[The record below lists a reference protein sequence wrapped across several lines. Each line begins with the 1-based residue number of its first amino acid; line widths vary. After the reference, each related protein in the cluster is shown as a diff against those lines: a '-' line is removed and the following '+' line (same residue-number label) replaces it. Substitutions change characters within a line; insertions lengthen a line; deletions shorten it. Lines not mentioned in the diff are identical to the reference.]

1 MSCTSPWNWST
12 DSQPVQKPT
21 SMAEYLANTI
31 PRQQQSISAS
41 QWALLSNQNQNI
53 QNLLVARGEGNAAT
67 RKIRHD
73 LLKKKF
79 ESFHFLENETLNDIT
94 TRYYH
99 LMSEMYYFGVLASQ
113 QEMVARFADALP
125 PKWSPY
131 IELLKHTGVL
141 DAVNVNIYEFIQK
154 LEHKNEEE
162 IRKTK
167 RIAPTQNTEMYLP
180 GFGPSASS
188 IQQPKLRTAFVSNTS
203 SSPFPQFNQAQQQ
216 WNQSAYM
223 SQFITQPQAQVS
235 TTQPQFDPIVDC
247 GPPIQL
253 GNGDQTGTVFLAKI
267 VKNVNDGE
275 SSGNDDSSGYSCS
288 SDEESNL
295 NERTDSEADNWSD
308 DAKETKSQISDL
320 IKKADATSNEMEK
333 ILTEDGSFS
342 SQTAF
347 MPNVTASTSQISCM
361 CRC

>member
-1 MSCTSPWNWST
+1 MSCTSLWDWST

-31 PRQQQSISAS
+31 PRKQQSIRAS
-41 QWALLSNQNQNI
+41 QWALVSNQNQNI

-67 RKIRHD
+67 RKICHD

-113 QEMVARFADALP
+113 QEMVARFANALP
-125 PKWSPY
+125 PKWSPF

-154 LEHKNEEE
+154 A
-162 IRKTK
+162 K
-167 RIAPTQNTEMYLP
+167 RIAPTQNKEMYLP

-188 IQQPKLRTAFVSNTS
+188 SSIQQSKL
-203 SSPFPQFNQAQQQ
+203 
-216 WNQSAYM
+216 QSAYL
-223 SQFITQPQAQVS
+223 SQFKPQPTPQVS
-235 TTQPQFDPIVDC
+235 TTQPQFDPSVNC
-247 GPPIQL
+247 GPAIQL
-253 GNGDQTGTVFLAKI
+253 GNGDQTRTAFYAEI

-275 SSGNDDSSGYSCS
+275 SSGKDTSSGYSSTDEDS
-288 SDEESNL
+288 SGVSDYSSESDVKVGV
-295 NERTDSEADNWSD
+295 DSEADNLSN
-308 DAKETKSQISDL
+308 DANEKSDL
-320 IKKADATSNEMEK
+320 IQKADATSEEMEK
-333 ILTEDGSFS
+333 ILTEDESFS

-347 MPNVTASTSQISCM
+347 MANVTASTGQISCM